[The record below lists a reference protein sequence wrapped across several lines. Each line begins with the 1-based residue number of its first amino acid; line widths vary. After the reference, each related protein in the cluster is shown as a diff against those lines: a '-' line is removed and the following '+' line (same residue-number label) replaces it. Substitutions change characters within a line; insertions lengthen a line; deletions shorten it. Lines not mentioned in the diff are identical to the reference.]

1 MSERKK
7 NIFLF
12 IIMNALILSAA
23 LLYDLLFDKG
33 LVGDCVFLETFR
45 IYCPG
50 CGGSRSLSF
59 LLDFNL
65 IKSFI
70 YYPPIPITA
79 LIILDAEIRLVL
91 GIIYSKSFIRRMR
104 RSVFLIIP
112 VSIILNF
119 ILRNFLLLAFG
130 IDLLGNLI

>member
-91 GIIYSKSFIRRMR
+91 GIIYSKSFIGRMR
-104 RSVFLIIP
+104 DVLSGEL
-112 VSIILNF
+112 
-119 ILRNFLLLAFG
+119 
-130 IDLLGNLI
+130 